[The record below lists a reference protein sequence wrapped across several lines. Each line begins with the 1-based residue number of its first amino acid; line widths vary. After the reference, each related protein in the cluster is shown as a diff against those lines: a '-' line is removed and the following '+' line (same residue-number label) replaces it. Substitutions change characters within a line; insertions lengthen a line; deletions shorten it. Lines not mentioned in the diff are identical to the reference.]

1 MDATVLGQRAPDDGA
16 INVLIIEDNSS
27 DAELSLL
34 ELRRAGVL
42 TNGVIVAN
50 QDELSAALRTFVPDV
65 ILCDFSL
72 AGFDGFAA
80 QRIVREVYADT
91 PLIFVTGTLSEDR
104 AVMALQ
110 SGAVDYILKSSLL
123 RLPTAVQRAV
133 HEAREHRRFEQSLT
147 VAEERARQHA
157 ERLDALWRITNNPA
171 LRGQELMHAM
181 LREGATAIRRTQ
193 RFRGVLSRIEGD
205 EVVVVGVGLDPGDDS
220 HAAFVQVGQRV
231 PIEKTLLAQPF
242 PGLGRLG
249 EHGRSSGGG
258 CAPGWR
264 AAILTQFDAD
274 GSRYAL
280 TFASPEP
287 TITAFGPEDFAYLE
301 VLGSS
306 FANQLEVSR
315 LEDSLRDEEER
326 ARQHAERL
334 EALWKVVNDPALRD
348 SELWFVMLSQAAAAI
363 RPSHGYRGMLWRIQG
378 AEMILEA
385 AADAPGHL
393 LSERQTEVGSA
404 IPLKRTVIGK
414 ILAEGGGTRSWDDTQ
429 ANVFSS
435 PLARSIG
442 SRSFAITTFTAG
454 GTTWALA
461 FASGRTPSKPLGPQ
475 DHAYIE
481 VLASFFA
488 NHVQQRWQFD
498 RIAYQQ
504 SHDVLTGLLN
514 RSQFRSQARAASS
527 TYDRYAVILLDV
539 NAFREINESY
549 GHMIGDALLVEVGN
563 ALQQRVSGDEIV
575 GRVGGDVFGIYIANP
590 ISRDFVRGRALDF
603 AEAFARG
610 FSTGDREGKEFIAL
624 TASVGIA
631 IAPDDGPTL
640 DTIVSHADAALFT
653 AKERGHGSMVFYAT
667 GMEGDAQRR
676 AAFRNELT
684 EAIAED
690 QFTLYYQPHVE
701 LSTGAVTGCE
711 ALIRWNHPTRG
722 LLLPGHFIPFAE
734 QTGIITSID
743 TWVMRNAF
751 AAAAELAALRPG
763 FRLYFNLSGRQ
774 AGNPKLIRAFTAAA
788 RDGVALGNIG
798 VEITESDAMRD
809 VEATRH
815 VCRALRRLNVRI
827 AIDDFGTGYSSLSS
841 LKRLPVD
848 IVKIDQS
855 FISGVL
861 SDQDDAAITETI
873 IAISKHFGFESLAE
887 GAERPAELEWLQQRG
902 CRYVQGFAVSHAL
915 PLDDFKS
922 WVSARAGGSP

>member
-1 MDATVLGQRAPDDGA
+1 M
-16 INVLIIEDNSS
+16 
-27 DAELSLL
+27 
-34 ELRRAGVL
+34 L
-42 TNGVIVAN
+42 TNCVIVAN
-50 QDELSAALRTFVPDV
+50 QDELCAALRTFVPDV

-80 QRIVREVYADT
+80 QRIVREVYPDT
-91 PLIFVTGTLSEDR
+91 PLIFVTGMLSEDR

-123 RLPTAVQRAV
+123 RLPAAVQRAV
-133 HEAREHRRFEQSLT
+133 HEAREHRRFEDSLT
-147 VAEERARQHA
+147 ISEERARQHA
-157 ERLDALWRITNNPA
+157 ERLDALWRIANNPA
-171 LRGQELMHAM
+171 LRGQELLHTM
-181 LREGATAIRRTQ
+181 LREAATAIRRTQ
-193 RFRGVLSRIEGD
+193 RFRGLLSRIEGG
-205 EVVVVGVGLDPGDDS
+205 EVVVVGVGVDPADDP
-220 HAAFVQVGQRV
+220 HVPFVRIGYRV
-231 PIEKTLLAQPF
+231 PFEATLLS
-242 PGLGRLG
+242 
-249 EHGRSSGGG
+249 RSPRSQGWDDLASMGDLPEG
-258 CAPGWR
+258 VMLLGWR
-264 AAILTQFDAD
+264 AAILTQFDAGD
-274 GSRYAL
+274 FRYAL
-280 TFASPEP
+280 TFVSPEP
-287 TITAFGPEDFAYLE
+287 TTTAFGPDDFAYLE
-301 VLGSS
+301 VLASS
-306 FANQLEVSR
+306 FANQLQVNR
-315 LEDSLRDEEER
+315 LEDKLRDEEER

-348 SELWFVMLSQAAAAI
+348 AELWFAMLSQAAAAI
-363 RPSHGYRGMLWRIQG
+363 RPSQGYRGLLWRIQG

-385 AADAPGHL
+385 AVDAPGHL
-393 LSERQTEVGSA
+393 LSERLTEVGFV
-404 IPLKRTVIGK
+404 IPLERTVIGK

-429 ANVFSS
+429 ATVFSN
-435 PLARSIG
+435 PLWRSIG
-442 SRSFAITTFTAG
+442 ARSFVVTTFTAG
-454 GTTWALA
+454 GASWALA
-461 FASGRTPSKPLGPQ
+461 FASGRTSSKPLGPQ
-475 DHAYIE
+475 DHVYIE

-498 RIAYQQ
+498 RIQYQQ
-504 SHDVLTGLLN
+504 AHDVLTGLLS
-514 RSQFRSQARAASS
+514 RSQFRSQARSATNTA
-527 TYDRYAVILLDV
+527 DRYAVIQVDV
-539 NAFREINESY
+539 NAFREINEAY

-563 ALQQRVSGDEIV
+563 ALRKRAAADEIV
-575 GRVGGDVFGIYIANP
+575 GRVGGDVFGIFIPNP
-590 ISRDFVRGRALDF
+590 SSREFVRSRALDF
-603 AEAFARG
+603 AAVFARG
-610 FSTGDREGKEFIAL
+610 FSTGDRERKEFIAL
-624 TASVGIA
+624 TASLGVA
-631 IAPDDGPTL
+631 LAPDDGATL
-640 DTIVSHADAALFT
+640 DAIISHADAGLFI
-653 AKERGHGSMVFYAT
+653 AKERGHGSMVFYET

-684 EAIAED
+684 EAIADD

-734 QTGIITSID
+734 ETGIITSID
-743 TWVMRNAF
+743 MWVMRNAF

-774 AGNPKLIRAFTAAA
+774 AGNPKLIRAFTEAA

-848 IVKIDQS
+848 IVKIDRS

-861 SDQDDAAITETI
+861 SDPDDAAIAETI

-887 GAERPAELEWLQQRG
+887 GAEQPEELEWLRQRG
-902 CRYVQGFAVSHAL
+902 CRYVQGFAISHAL

-922 WVSARAGGSP
+922 WVSARNG

>member
-1 MDATVLGQRAPDDGA
+1 VEANVLGRRAPDDGT
-16 INVLIIEDNSS
+16 INVLIIEDNSM

-42 TNGVIVAN
+42 TNCVIVAN
-50 QDELSAALRTFVPDV
+50 QDELGVALRTFVPDV

-133 HEAREHRRFEQSLT
+133 HEAREHRRFEESLT
-147 VAEERARQHA
+147 VAQERARQHA
-157 ERLDALWRITNNPA
+157 ERLDALWQIANNPA

-181 LREGATAIRRTQ
+181 LREAATAIRRPQ
-193 RFRGVLSRIEGD
+193 RFRGVLARIEGG
-205 EVVVVGVGLDPGDDS
+205 EVVVVGVGVDPDDDS
-220 HAAFVQVGQRV
+220 HAIFLQIGQRV
-231 PIEKTLLAQPF
+231 LLENTLIPRIHRSQGLDDLAIMSDVPERV
-242 PGLGRLG
+242 L
-249 EHGRSSGGG
+249 
-258 CAPGWR
+258 CMGWR
-264 AAILTQFDAD
+264 SVISTHFDAGD
-274 GSRYAL
+274 FRYAL

-287 TITAFGPEDFAYLE
+287 TTTAFGTEDFAYLE
-301 VLGSS
+301 VLASS
-306 FANQLEVSR
+306 FANQLQVNR

-326 ARQHAERL
+326 SRQHAERL
-334 EALWKVVNDPALRD
+334 EALWKIVNDPALRD
-348 SELWFVMLSQAAAAI
+348 AELWFAMLSQAASAI
-363 RPSHGYRGMLWRIQG
+363 RPSQGYRGMLWRIQG

-404 IPLKRTVIGK
+404 IPLERTVIGK
-414 ILAEGGGTRSWDDTQ
+414 ILAKGGGTRSWDDTH

-442 SRSFAITTFTAG
+442 SRSFAVTTFAAG

-498 RIAYQQ
+498 RIQYQQ

-514 RSQFRSQARAASS
+514 RSQFRSQARSATNTA
-527 TYDRYAVILLDV
+527 DRYAVIQVDV
-539 NAFREINESY
+539 NTFREINEAY

-575 GRVGGDVFGIYIANP
+575 GRVGGDVFGIYIPNP
-590 ISRDFVRGRALDF
+590 SSREFVRGRALDF
-603 AEAFARG
+603 AEVFVRG

-624 TASVGIA
+624 TASLGVA
-631 IAPDDGPTL
+631 VAPDDGATL
-640 DTIVSHADAALFT
+640 DAILSHADAALFI
-653 AKERGHGSMVFYAT
+653 AKERGHGSMVFYET

-684 EAIAED
+684 EAIAGD

-711 ALIRWNHPTRG
+711 ALIRWNHPARG

-743 TWVMRNAF
+743 TWVMQNAF

-855 FISGVL
+855 FIAGIL
-861 SDQDDAAITETI
+861 SDPDDEAIAETI

-887 GAERPAELEWLQQRG
+887 GAEQPAEVEWLRQRG
-902 CRYVQGFAVSHAL
+902 CRYVQGFAISHAL

-922 WVSARAGGSP
+922 WVSARDG